1 MKIILKKHMTDLIL
15 EAIDKAKNE
24 GNEIEM
30 IKLNREEWE
39 RLNRESAAYMFR
51 TNPAEAF
58 KFNEYNTIPKQCMT
72 VFGVLVIP
80 EEEIDD

>member
-30 IKLNREEWE
+30 IKLK
-39 RLNRESAAYMFR
+39 
-51 TNPAEAF
+51 AEDGGAIGF
-58 KFNEYNTIPKQCMT
+58 DIA
-72 VFGVLVIP
+72 
-80 EEEIDD
+80 